1 MLNNEWQR
9 IRQGEHHD
17 PFSHLGLH
25 QTKTG
30 WVLRVFAPECITVH
44 VPGFGRSMDQLEAGC
59 FELQLADRPETT
71 SLQMELVAEE
81 GNSWQ
86 ALSAYLFASQ
96 LGELDLHLIS
106 EGRHQHLWQALGA
119 REHRVE
125 DIEGVLF
132 AVWAPSARRV
142 SVIGGFNNWNGLR
155 HPMRNRGS
163 SGVWEIFIPGLRA
176 GEAYKFEVL
185 GADGA
190 LHQKADP
197 LARQAELRPAT
208 ASIVAANSSH
218 EWSDDSWMQARA
230 TADPLA
236 AALSIYEVHPGS
248 WKKPWDPDRSFHS
261 WTELAEE
268 LIPWLKENAFT
279 HVELLPVM
287 EHPLDASWGYQVTG
301 YFAPSARFGSPDDFR
316 HFVDRLHQEGLGVI
330 LDWVPAHFPRDA
342 HALARFDGSALY
354 EHEDPRQGAHPD
366 WGTLVF
372 NFGRAEVR
380 NFLIANALYWLEE
393 FHVDGLRIDAVA
405 SMLYLD
411 YSRKQGEWVPNKYG
425 GRENLE
431 AIDFLR
437 ELNTLLF
444 ERFPGILSIAEE
456 STSWPMVSRPV
467 HLGGLGFNYKWNM
480 GWMNDTLRY
489 FELDPVHRRW
499 HHDLM
504 SFSLMYAWHENFI
517 LVLSHDEVV
526 HGKKSLLEKMPGDR
540 WQQLANLRLLY
551 GWMWAHPGRKLLFM
565 GGEMAQGAEWS
576 EERDIDWRAL
586 SSPEYSGVQRLVAD
600 LNKLLVQEAALN
612 QLDLSPDGFEW
623 INVHDAEHSVF
634 AFLRKARDPKD
645 SLLIV
650 ANCTPVPRPG
660 YRVGVPEGGF
670 WKEILNT
677 DAEVYG
683 GSNTGTAGGAQS
695 EFQAWDDRPHSL
707 SLTLP
712 PLGLLILKR
721 QS

>member
-1 MLNNEWQR
+1 
-9 IRQGEHHD
+9 
-17 PFSHLGLH
+17 
-25 QTKTG
+25 
-30 WVLRVFAPECITVH
+30 
-44 VPGFGRSMDQLEAGC
+44 
-59 FELQLADRPETT
+59 
-71 SLQMELVAEE
+71 
-81 GNSWQ
+81 
-86 ALSAYLFASQ
+86 
-96 LGELDLHLIS
+96 
-106 EGRHQHLWQALGA
+106 
-119 REHRVE
+119 
-125 DIEGVLF
+125 
-132 AVWAPSARRV
+132 
-142 SVIGGFNNWNGLR
+142 
-155 HPMRNRGS
+155 MRNRGS
-163 SGVWEIFIPGLRA
+163 SGVWEIFIPGLKA

-208 ASIVAANSSH
+208 ASIVAGTPSH
-218 EWSDDSWMQARA
+218 QWADGDWLQARA
-230 TADPLA
+230 AADPLDGP
-236 AALSIYEVHPGS
+236 LSIYELHPGS
-248 WKKPWDPDRSFHS
+248 WKRPWDPDRSFHS
-261 WTELAEE
+261 WGELADE
-268 LIPWLKENAFT
+268 LITWLKENAFT

-316 HFVDRLHQEGLGVI
+316 QFVDRLHQAGLGVI

-411 YSRKQGEWVPNKYG
+411 YSRKQGEWVPNQYG

-565 GGEMAQGAEWS
+565 GGELAQGAEWS

-586 SSPEYSGVQRLVAD
+586 SSPDHAGVRRLVAD
-600 LNKLLVQEAALN
+600 LNQLLQKEAALS

-660 YRVGVPEGGF
+660 YRVGVPQGGF
-670 WKEILNT
+670 WQEILNT
-677 DAEVYG
+677 DAAVYG

-695 EFQAWDDRPHSL
+695 EHQAWDDRPHSV

-712 PLGLLILKR
+712 PLGLLILKW